1 MVPQGKLILVV
12 ARRRA
17 HKLGERWLALAE
29 AVSSSLMR
37 IVVKYTADWAL
48 RALAISS
55 IKSLL
60 LLSRLLNEISTI
72 LS

>member
-1 MVPQGKLILVV
+1 
-12 ARRRA
+12 
-17 HKLGERWLALAE
+17 
-29 AVSSSLMR
+29 MR

-60 LLSRLLNEISTI
+60 LLSRLRDSTKFRRFC
-72 LS
+72 LERTERLDGVDVRRGRFARPTFESGGNMLLWRY